1 MISEEDRKVFEKAK
15 EVVGKDPKVYR
26 QDPYGNIIYLYSH
39 GKSTKMGWD
48 VDHIIPIQRGGS
60 NDIRNKQALST
71 HINRSKQDSLV
82 KKSRH
87 NNK

>member
-1 MISEEDRKVFEKAK
+1 MREATKKIFEKAK
-15 EVVGKDPKVYR
+15 EVRGKEPTLYR
-26 QDPYGNIIYLYSH
+26 KDPYGNVIYLYSH

-48 VDHIIPIQRGGS
+48 VDNIIPLQRGGS

-71 HINRSKQDSLV
+71 HINRSKKDSLV

>member
-1 MISEEDRKVFEKAK
+1 MREATKKIFKKAK
-15 EVVGKDPKVYR
+15 EVRGKDSKLYR
-26 QDPYGNIIYLYSH
+26 QDPYGKVIYLHSH

-48 VDHIIPIQRGGS
+48 VDHIIPLQRGGS
-60 NDIRNKQALST
+60 DDIRNKQALST
-71 HINRSKQDSLV
+71 HINRSKQDTLV